1 MSFPRV
7 SYRVKVVVR
16 ILLIVSVG
24 LAGIMIAT
32 ETSYWLVACWLGILD
47 IALIVELIRLH
58 ERSRKVLRDFL
69 HSIRQEDYSSLSV
82 ISEADRE
89 LEEAYRFILDQFR
102 FLRIEK
108 EAHYHYLQRVIEH
121 VDAAL
126 ICLDHDQNVHLIND
140 STLGLLQ
147 IPKIHDLKPL
157 EKIDKDLFQT
167 IRKIQTGQREMVR
180 LIRGGKMMNLLVRA
194 TEFTLEKKT
203 YKIVSLQDIE
213 SELEKQE
220 VDAWQK
226 LVRVLTHEIM
236 NSTIPITNMVAFARE
251 FLVDGEGEP
260 KKIPGL
266 DREEIKDLMESLAT
280 AESRGKGLIN
290 FVNTTKSLT
299 RIPEPSFRVI
309 KIHDLFT
316 RLKGLF
322 GRELESSGIQLKIIL
337 KQAELII
344 NADLELIE
352 QVLINLMRN
361 AIEALAGIP
370 DPAIELS
377 AGRNR
382 TGHVVISVTDNGT
395 GIDRENLDQIFVPF
409 YTTRKKG
416 SGIGLSL
423 SRQIMSLHRG
433 RIKVESEKG
442 SGSRFS
448 LEF

>member
-16 ILLIVSVG
+16 ILLIVIIG
-24 LAGIMIAT
+24 LAGTILAT

-47 IALIVELIRLH
+47 IALIIELIRLH

-69 HSIRQEDYSSLSV
+69 HSIRQEDYSSLSI
-82 ISEADRE
+82 ISKADRE
-89 LEEAYRFILDQFR
+89 LEEAYRFILDRFR

-121 VDAAL
+121 VDSAL

-140 STLGLLQ
+140 STLELLQ

-157 EKIDKDLFQT
+157 EKIDKGLFQT
-167 IRKIQTGQREMVR
+167 INKIQTGGREMVR

-251 FLVDGEGEP
+251 FLVDGEGKP

-266 DREEIKDLMESLAT
+266 EREEIKDLMVSLET

-309 KIHDLFT
+309 KIHDLFS

-337 KQAELII
+337 EQAELTI

-361 AIEALAGIP
+361 AIEALAGMP
-370 DPAIELS
+370 DPVIELS
-377 AGRNR
+377 ADRNR
-382 TGHVVISVTDNGT
+382 TGHVVISVVDNGT